1 MWLIVLFWVLLGLAI
16 HPYLTYPV
24 VILFWSILRP
34 KRVSRGAITPRVSV
48 VVAVYN
54 EEGSVAERI
63 DNVLAMDYPADKLEV
78 IIASDGSEDRT
89 NEIVAEYA
97 ARDSRVKLLVLEHN
111 GQASTIN
118 SAVRLASGEIIIRTD
133 AATRF
138 SADVVTKMVS
148 CFADESVHCV
158 VGRIT
163 MLPLEE
169 APYNVS
175 ESLYW
180 RFETRLRDLEALA
193 GIAFVGGGPCMAIRS
208 DYYPD
213 LYGDAAED
221 LTTTMKIIEAGGR
234 IIQVSDL
241 GAYDYMDGATKG
253 QMNSRTRRVTLALNS
268 IWHNRAML
276 NPFRYPGY
284 AFSIM
289 SHKIIRWM
297 LGFWLIGMLITSSFL
312 GFAQD
317 LVLFRYAVYVQS
329 GFYALA
335 LLGALVARTRMAKV
349 PVLSIP
355 MSVCV
360 VSAAFLKGIAS
371 FMLGR
376 NSAGWMPAGSS
387 ADGRS

>member
-16 HPYLTYPV
+16 HPYVIYPV
-24 VILFWSILRP
+24 IILFWSILRP
-34 KRVSRGAITPRVSV
+34 KRVIRGSITPYVSV

-54 EEGSVAERI
+54 EQDSVAERI
-63 DNVLAMDYPADKLEV
+63 QNVLAMDYPTDKLEV
-78 IIASDGSEDRT
+78 IIASDGSVDRT

-97 ARDSRVKLLVLEHN
+97 ARDDRVKLLALDHE

-118 SAVRLASGEIIIRTD
+118 CGVEAACGEIIIRTD

-138 SADVVTKMVS
+138 STDVVRKMVS
-148 CFADESVHCV
+148 CFSDENVQCV

-193 GIAFVGGGPCMAIRS
+193 GIAFVGGGPCMAIRA

-213 LYGDAAED
+213 LNGDAAED

-241 GAYDYMDGATKG
+241 DAYDYMDGATKG
-253 QMNSRTRRVTLALNS
+253 QMSSRTRRVTLALNS

-284 AFSIM
+284 SFSIM

-312 GFAQD
+312 GFGQN
-317 LVLFRYAVYVQS
+317 LPLYRYVLYVQL

-360 VSAAFLKGIAS
+360 VSAAFLKGIAR
-371 FMLGR
+371 FMFGR
-376 NSAGWMPAGSS
+376 NASAWMPAGSS
-387 ADGRS
+387 SDGSS

>member
-1 MWLIVLFWVLLGLAI
+1 VWLIVLFWALLALAI
-16 HPYLTYPV
+16 HPYVTYPV

-34 KRVSRGAITPRVSV
+34 KRVIRGAITPRVSV

-63 DNVLAMDYPADKLEV
+63 ENVLAMDYPSDKLEV

-97 ARDSRVKLLVLEHN
+97 ARDNRVKLLALEHN

-118 SAVRLASGEIIIRTD
+118 SAVRLALGEIIIRTD

-138 SADVVTKMVS
+138 SADVVRKMVS
-148 CFADESVHCV
+148 CFADESVDCV

-208 DYYPD
+208 DYYPS
-213 LYGDAAED
+213 LQGDAAED

-234 IIQVSDL
+234 IIQISDL
-241 GAYDYMDGATKG
+241 DAYDYMDGATKG
-253 QMNSRTRRVTLALNS
+253 QMSSRTRRVTLALNS

-297 LGFWLIGMLITSSFL
+297 LGFWLVGMLIASSFL
-312 GFAQD
+312 GFAHGF
-317 LVLFRYAVYVQS
+317 LFFQCAVYVQA
-329 GFYALA
+329 GFYGLA
-335 LLGALVARTRMAKV
+335 LLGALVTRTRIAKV
-349 PVLSIP
+349 PLFSIP

-360 VSAAFLKGIAS
+360 VSAAFLKGIAT
-371 FMLGR
+371 FVLGR
-376 NSAGWMPAGSS
+376 NLSGWMPAGSS
-387 ADGRS
+387 GDGSG

>member
-1 MWLIVLFWVLLGLAI
+1 MWLIVAFWVLLGLAI
-16 HPYLTYPV
+16 HPYVTYPV
-24 VILFWSILRP
+24 IILFWSILRP
-34 KRVSRGAITPRVSV
+34 KRVIRATITPRVSV
-48 VVAVYN
+48 VIAVYN
-54 EEGSVAERI
+54 EENSVAKRI
-63 DNVLAMDYPADKLEV
+63 ENVLAMDYPADKLEV
-78 IIASDGSEDRT
+78 IIASDGSVDRT

-97 ARDSRVKLLVLEHN
+97 ARDSRVKLLELDRA
-111 GQASTIN
+111 GQSSTIN
-118 SAVRLASGEIIIRTD
+118 SAVREASGEIIIRTD

-138 SADVVTKMVS
+138 SPDVVKKLVS
-148 CFADESVHCV
+148 CFADENVQCV

-193 GIAFVGGGPCMAIRS
+193 GIAFVGSGPCMAIRS
-208 DYYPD
+208 DYYPS
-213 LYGDAAED
+213 LRGDAVED
-221 LTTTMKIIEAGGR
+221 LTTTLKIIEAGGR
-234 IIQVSDL
+234 IMQISDL
-241 GAYDYMDGATKG
+241 DAYDYMDGPTSG
-253 QMNSRTRRVTLALNS
+253 QVRARTRRVTMALNS
-268 IWHNRAML
+268 IWQSRAML

-312 GFAQD
+312 GFGQD
-317 LVLFRYAVYVQS
+317 LPFFLYAFYVQS

-335 LLGALVARTRMAKV
+335 ILGALVARTRMAKV

-360 VSAAFLKGIAS
+360 ISAAFLKGIAD
-371 FMLGR
+371 FMFGR
-376 NSAGWMPAGSS
+376 NSSGWIPAGSS
-387 ADGRS
+387 GQGGS